1 MTLIELVQTFRL
13 GSTLISLILRRGQLV
28 FQVFDCLA
36 HVSLPRL
43 HLALI
48 DLRLLRRFLFLHGL
62 SFVDLSDE
70 LLFLQGQLLSFELD
84 DLEFLLVLAAQLSE
98 LEFALPEL
106 VRLQLIFFIY
116 GHDLLQFALL
126 SRKVR
131 HQGPILA
138 DQGSVFSLCL
148 VESDA
153 LVFLSLS
160 QLSQV
165 HIETFEVLALFV
177 LQLL

>member
-1 MTLIELVQTFRL
+1 MTLIELVQAFRL
-13 GSTLISLILRRGQLV
+13 GSTLISLILRCGQLV
-28 FQVFDCLA
+28 FKVFDCLA

-48 DLRLLRRFLFLHGL
+48 DLRLLRSFLFLHGL
-62 SFVDLSDE
+62 SFVDLSDK

-84 DLEFLLVLAAQLSE
+84 DLKLLLVLATQLSE

-116 GHDLLQFALL
+116 GHDLFQLALL
-126 SRKVR
+126 SREVR
-131 HQGPILA
+131 HQGPVLA
-138 DQGSVFSLCL
+138 DQSCVFSLCL
-148 VESDA
+148 VESYA

-165 HIETFEVLALFV
+165 HIESFEVLALFV

>member
-48 DLRLLRRFLFLHGL
+48 DLRLLRSFLFLHGL

-70 LLFLQGQLLSFELD
+70 LLFLQGQLFSFELD
-84 DLEFLLVLAAQLSE
+84 DLKLLLVLATKLSE
-98 LEFALPEL
+98 L
-106 VRLQLIFFIY
+106 
-116 GHDLLQFALL
+116 
-126 SRKVR
+126 
-131 HQGPILA
+131 
-138 DQGSVFSLCL
+138 
-148 VESDA
+148 
-153 LVFLSLS
+153 
-160 QLSQV
+160 
-165 HIETFEVLALFV
+165 
-177 LQLL
+177 